1 MNRLSDTK
9 ELAIQN
15 RVILSIDDD
24 PNISFIL
31 STVFQGRGY
40 DVVSAP
46 DGKTGLAKAIEIRP
60 DLITLDISMPE
71 MDGWLV
77 LKELKR
83 TRQVKSIPVVIL
95 SIFDEKKLGY
105 DLGAFDYLVKPFEI
119 DDIFSVVDRAVTGT
133 DDDTEKE
140 GS

>member
-1 MNRLSDTK
+1 MNRLSDTR
-9 ELAIQN
+9 ELAIKN

-105 DLGAFDYLVKPFEI
+105 DLGAFGYLVKPFEI

-133 DDDTEKE
+133 DDDTERE